1 MQGSKIIP
9 IRFVDSLG
17 NPTDPNVDTQHAI
30 PVMDLRLLNWSGP
43 DLWTVDAAGSDVR
56 ALVDTGADFNYA
68 QRDFV
73 IQHGCPVQYDL
84 DLHSATHVAQASSLH
99 KCMLRF
105 RHLALNVETDIVSA
119 ALRENS
125 AYQII
130 LGRLFFKLGR
140 LTMDYRNGR
149 FEFEIPAT

>member
-1 MQGSKIIP
+1 MQGGKIIP

-17 NPTDPNVDTQHAI
+17 NPANPIGDSQHAI
-30 PVMDLRLLNWSGP
+30 PVMDLRILRWDTDFLSVNAQG
-43 DLWTVDAAGSDVR
+43 TDVR

-68 QRDFV
+68 QRNFV
-73 IQHGCPVQYDL
+73 TQHGCPVQYDL
-84 DLHSATHVAQASSLH
+84 DLHSATQVAQASSLH

-105 RHLALNVETDIVSA
+105 RHLALNIETDIVSA
-119 ALRENS
+119 DLRESS

-140 LTMDYRNGR
+140 LTIDYPGQR
-149 FEFEIPAT
+149 FEFEIPAA